1 MTPRGDADALT
12 KAFKALS
19 NPNRLRI
26 YQELVDQQIDPLTNS
41 GCKLVDVINSLKIG
55 APTISHHVKELA
67 NADLIR
73 VERQGRFVTC
83 HVNDAMRDELRGFF
97 R

>member
-1 MTPRGDADALT
+1 MTPSDDTDLLT

-26 YQELVDQQIDPLTNS
+26 YQELVDKQIDPLTNS

-55 APTISHHVKELA
+55 APTISHHVKELS

-83 HVNDAMRDELRGFF
+83 HVNEAMREALRAFF